1 MSHLHHHARQLHP
14 DFTEYPCQYCGAV
27 TPTVDAL
34 HSHIKVHHGDRLG
47 LPADFTCEVC
57 KESFH
62 TGKAL
67 ATHRSSRH
75 PGTAECGF
83 CGAHVGSRYLKK
95 HINAVHT
102 KEKTHRC
109 HECGQDFYSRTS
121 LTGHHKR
128 HHAPRKHLCEQC
140 GKGYVNNVE
149 LQRHLKAHR
158 NQRDFKSHTGERP
171 HQCMLCQ
178 ESFIRPLGLR
188 KHMLKH
194 TAARKGKRLK
204 YSKKKIDELT
214 SSVICHDASPQE
226 AEAHTPADVGGLG
239 AGEVAPGSDQP
250 PQHAPP
256 SDLPQTLQVFP
267 SPSSLA
273 ASSLA
278 QPQPR
283 LQTTLQQLTPST
295 LQVQQLAV
303 TDLDGSQLEGQLE
316 LSQVVEDL
324 SSGELLGMGPDLL
337 LEATDVRGDDDVEGA
352 MGEGG
357 HGKRAAGEQA
367 AQPVQVIYVQFV
379 EDATGWRPGS
389 SCNHSLSVKAQREE
403 EEVAPSKLDTNHLD
417 GADAG
422 PGEPSNSVRRS
433 GRQRRPNIPP
443 EELAA
448 KLNFE
453 ELVCGCGETLASRT
467 DYVDHVLTHVA
478 GAFRCP
484 QCPCVYT
491 CSSRLARHQRLLHS
505 RGDTPSDALPHGSPA
520 AAPADGVEERCHLC
534 ADAVSGGDGDLRNHM
549 RVHLCGE
556 HECPVCALRLD
567 TSYAMEMHVQRKH
580 PSLLH
585 AFLKS
590 EDSLKDESSKS
601 EDSGGLPVRCDVC
614 GKVVATPSRLARH
627 RYLQHPEHYPW
638 PCAACTLAFPSLHAR
653 DHHVCPHRRKGG
665 KDASGDGKKN
675 ECLVCNTAFKS
686 RVSLECHMRRAHPTE
701 AAGPHA
707 CPVCG
712 RSLSSRKALTDHLR
726 CHRREG
732 FACEF
737 CGARLK
743 TLDSLNCRLCSQ
755 VFFSSGRLSY
765 HMKRHHTDRRS
776 YTNLCHLCGKA
787 YPYPSELRLA
797 PACTPQRTPYSPPS
811 TVAPPSVSAY
821 LPAGVPVSAPAAVS
835 LQHHRPPTAVTVMGV
850 AGGVGREGGEAT
862 LVPVV
867 EGQLVEAVVEGQMTE
882 MQPVQYVQVDG
893 LSAGQTVQTVQAVQ
907 AVPHMVEGME
917 YDEAGS
923 VPYQIVHL
931 QILQ

>member
-1 MSHLHHHARQLHP
+1 MVQLS
-14 DFTEYPCQYCGAV
+14 YAV
-27 TPTVDAL
+27 Q
-34 HSHIKVHHGDRLG
+34 K
-47 LPADFTCEVC
+47 FN
-57 KESFH
+57 
-62 TGKAL
+62 
-67 ATHRSSRH
+67 
-75 PGTAECGF
+75 
-83 CGAHVGSRYLKK
+83 
-95 HINAVHT
+95 IN
-102 KEKTHRC
+102 R
-109 HECGQDFYSRTS
+109 
-121 LTGHHKR
+121 
-128 HHAPRKHLCEQC
+128 
-140 GKGYVNNVE
+140 
-149 LQRHLKAHR
+149 
-158 NQRDFKSHTGERP
+158 
-171 HQCMLCQ
+171 
-178 ESFIRPLGLR
+178 
-188 KHMLKH
+188 
-194 TAARKGKRLK
+194 
-204 YSKKKIDELT
+204 
-214 SSVICHDASPQE
+214 
-226 AEAHTPADVGGLG
+226 
-239 AGEVAPGSDQP
+239 
-250 PQHAPP
+250 
-256 SDLPQTLQVFP
+256 
-267 SPSSLA
+267 
-273 ASSLA
+273 
-278 QPQPR
+278 
-283 LQTTLQQLTPST
+283 
-295 LQVQQLAV
+295 
-303 TDLDGSQLEGQLE
+303 
-316 LSQVVEDL
+316 
-324 SSGELLGMGPDLL
+324 
-337 LEATDVRGDDDVEGA
+337 
-352 MGEGG
+352 
-357 HGKRAAGEQA
+357 
-367 AQPVQVIYVQFV
+367 
-379 EDATGWRPGS
+379 
-389 SCNHSLSVKAQREE
+389 AQREE

-433 GRQRRPNIPP
+433 GRQRRPSARHPRPHAAPAPSLVRPAPPSPSSNIPP

-448 KLNFE
+448 KLNFD

-665 KDASGDGKKN
+665 KEASGDGKKN

-743 TLDSLNCRLCSQ
+743 TLDSLNVHINEIHTHVVRLQCRLCSQ

-787 YPYPSELRLA
+787 YPYPSELRLHLRAHRNERPYRCDQCQKTFLKQGDLTYHRRSHTGERPHKCPHCDARFPRPNTLMSHIRQQHRDTAAIAA
-797 PACTPQRTPYSPPS
+797 PTATATTAVNTAATATDAAPSAIAPEAVVTTAAVGPYVSSPPS

>member
-1 MSHLHHHARQLHP
+1 MQGQVSPR
-14 DFTEYPCQYCGAV
+14 
-27 TPTVDAL
+27 TP
-34 HSHIKVHHGDRLG
+34 S
-47 LPADFTCEVC
+47 
-57 KESFH
+57 
-62 TGKAL
+62 
-67 ATHRSSRH
+67 
-75 PGTAECGF
+75 
-83 CGAHVGSRYLKK
+83 
-95 HINAVHT
+95 
-102 KEKTHRC
+102 
-109 HECGQDFYSRTS
+109 
-121 LTGHHKR
+121 
-128 HHAPRKHLCEQC
+128 
-140 GKGYVNNVE
+140 
-149 LQRHLKAHR
+149 
-158 NQRDFKSHTGERP
+158 
-171 HQCMLCQ
+171 
-178 ESFIRPLGLR
+178 
-188 KHMLKH
+188 
-194 TAARKGKRLK
+194 
-204 YSKKKIDELT
+204 
-214 SSVICHDASPQE
+214 
-226 AEAHTPADVGGLG
+226 
-239 AGEVAPGSDQP
+239 VAPGGNDDRP
-250 PQHAPP
+250 PGTPPHAAPAP
-256 SDLPQTLQVFP
+256 SLVRPAPP
-267 SPSSLA
+267 SPSS
-273 ASSLA
+273 
-278 QPQPR
+278 
-283 LQTTLQQLTPST
+283 
-295 LQVQQLAV
+295 
-303 TDLDGSQLEGQLE
+303 
-316 LSQVVEDL
+316 
-324 SSGELLGMGPDLL
+324 
-337 LEATDVRGDDDVEGA
+337 
-352 MGEGG
+352 
-357 HGKRAAGEQA
+357 
-367 AQPVQVIYVQFV
+367 
-379 EDATGWRPGS
+379 
-389 SCNHSLSVKAQREE
+389 
-403 EEVAPSKLDTNHLD
+403 
-417 GADAG
+417 
-422 PGEPSNSVRRS
+422 
-433 GRQRRPNIPP
+433 NIPP

-743 TLDSLNCRLCSQ
+743 TLDSLN
-755 VFFSSGRLSY
+755 V
-765 HMKRHHTDRRS
+765 HINEIHT
-776 YTNLCHLCGKA
+776 H
-787 YPYPSELRLA
+787 
-797 PACTPQRTPYSPPS
+797 
-811 TVAPPSVSAY
+811 VSAC
-821 LPAGVPVSAPAAVS
+821 SAACA
-835 LQHHRPPTAVTVMGV
+835 RRCFFRRGACRTT
-850 AGGVGREGGEAT
+850 
-862 LVPVV
+862 
-867 EGQLVEAVVEGQMTE
+867 
-882 MQPVQYVQVDG
+882 
-893 LSAGQTVQTVQAVQ
+893 
-907 AVPHMVEGME
+907 
-917 YDEAGS
+917 
-923 VPYQIVHL
+923 
-931 QILQ
+931 